1 MNKCLLYLSLFL
13 FLSVG
18 FAACDEVEEVGEYD
32 NWEPRNTAFI
42 DSIHALAA
50 DRLLP
55 LNAAQEEADKFE
67 PGEMFG
73 LETTAS
79 TTAGKQYVYCKKI
92 VKNTAGAVPVYTNT
106 VETHYYGTLI
116 TGDTFDGTFEGY
128 GATDRGV
135 LDPETKAPTAFDSPT
150 SFSINNSGLRLG
162 WVAALQYMH
171 VGERWMLYI
180 PYQSGYGESD
190 YGSIPGYSALTF
202 DVQLEGIE

>member
-116 TGDTFDGTFEGY
+116 TGDSFQGTFEGY
-128 GATDRGV
+128 AATDRGV

-150 SFSINNSGLRLG
+150 AYSVSGAYWGTG
-162 WVAALQYMH
+162 WVSALQYMH

-180 PYQSGYGESD
+180 PYQSGYGTGTSSLLEN
-190 YGSIPGYSALTF
+190 SAFTYDL
-202 DVQLEGIE
+202 QLESIQ

>member
-116 TGDTFDGTFEGY
+116 TGDTFGGTFEGY
-128 GATDRGV
+128 AATDCGV

-150 SFSINNSGLRLG
+150 AYSVSGAYWGTG
-162 WVAALQYMH
+162 WVSALQYMH

-180 PYQSGYGESD
+180 PYQSGYGTGTSSLLEN
-190 YGSIPGYSALTF
+190 SAFTYDL
-202 DVQLEGIE
+202 QLESIQ

>member
-55 LNAAQEEADKFE
+55 LNVAQEEADKFE

-116 TGDTFDGTFEGY
+116 TGDTFGGTFEGY
-128 GATDRGV
+128 AATDCGV

-150 SFSINNSGLRLG
+150 AYSVSGAYWGTG
-162 WVAALQYMH
+162 WVSALQYMH

-180 PYQSGYGESD
+180 PYQSGYGTGTSSLLEN
-190 YGSIPGYSALTF
+190 SAFTYDL
-202 DVQLEGIE
+202 QLESIQ

>member
-50 DRLLP
+50 SRLLP

-116 TGDTFDGTFEGY
+116 TGDSFQGTFEGY

-135 LDPETKAPTAFDSPT
+135 LDAETKAPTAFDSPRQ
-150 SFSINNSGLRLG
+150 FSVSGAYWGTG
-162 WVAALQYMH
+162 WVSALQYMH

-180 PYQSGYGESD
+180 PYQSGYGTGTSSLLEN
-190 YGSIPGYSALTF
+190 SAFTYDL
-202 DVQLEGIE
+202 QLESIE

>member
-55 LNAAQEEADKFE
+55 LNVAQEEADKFG

-92 VKNTAGAVPVYTNT
+92 VKNTAGAVPVYTSS
-106 VETHYYGTLI
+106 VETPYYGTLI
-116 TGDTFDGTFEGY
+116 TGDSFQGTFEGY

-202 DVQLEGIE
+202 DLQLEGIE

>member
-32 NWEPRNTAFI
+32 NWEPRNIAFI
-42 DSIHALAA
+42 DSIHTLAA

-55 LNAAQEEADKFE
+55 LNATQEEADKFE

-79 TTAGKQYVYCKKI
+79 TSAGKQYVYCKKI

-106 VETHYYGTLI
+106 VEAHYYGTLI

-128 GATDRGV
+128 AATDRGV
-135 LDPETKAPTAFDSPT
+135 LDSETKAPTAFDSPT
-150 SFSINNSGLRLG
+150 SFSVSGVIAG
-162 WVAALQYMH
+162 WTAALQYMH

-180 PYQSGYGESD
+180 PYQSGYGESGS
-190 YGSIPGYSALTF
+190 GSILGYSALTF
-202 DVQLEGIE
+202 DLQLEGID

>member
-55 LNAAQEEADKFE
+55 LNVAQEEADKFG

-92 VKNTAGAVPVYTNT
+92 VKNTAGAVPVYTSS

-116 TGDTFDGTFEGY
+116 TGDSFQGTFEGY

-202 DVQLEGIE
+202 DLQLEGIE

>member
-13 FLSVG
+13 FLTVG

-55 LNAAQEEADKFE
+55 LNAVLEEADKFE

-79 TTAGKQYVYCKKI
+79 TTVGKQYVYCKKI
-92 VKNTAGAVPVYTNT
+92 VKNTTGPVPVYTNT

-116 TGDTFDGTFEGY
+116 TGDSFQGTFEGY

-202 DVQLEGIE
+202 DLQLEGIE

>member
-55 LNAAQEEADKFE
+55 LNAVLEEADKFE

-79 TTAGKQYVYCKKI
+79 TTVGKQYVYCKKI
-92 VKNTAGAVPVYTNT
+92 VKNTTGPVPVYTDA
-106 VETHYYGTLI
+106 VEVHYYGTLI

-128 GATDRGV
+128 AATDRGV
-135 LDPETKAPTAFDSPT
+135 LDAETKAPTAFDSPRQ
-150 SFSINNSGLRLG
+150 FSVSGVITG
-162 WVAALQYMH
+162 WTAALQYMH

-180 PYQSGYGESD
+180 PYQSGYGES
-190 YGSIPGYSALTF
+190 GGNNVLGYSALTF
-202 DVQLEGIE
+202 DLQLEGID

>member
-116 TGDTFDGTFEGY
+116 TGDTFQGTFEGY

-150 SFSINNSGLRLG
+150 AYSVSGAYWGTG
-162 WVAALQYMH
+162 WVSALQYMH

-180 PYQSGYGESD
+180 PYQSGYGTGTSSLLEN
-190 YGSIPGYSALTF
+190 SAFTYDL
-202 DVQLEGIE
+202 QLESIE

>member
-92 VKNTAGAVPVYTNT
+92 VKNTAGAVPVYTSS
-106 VETHYYGTLI
+106 VEAHYYGTLI
-116 TGDTFDGTFEGY
+116 TGDTFGGTFEGY
-128 GATDRGV
+128 AATDCGV

-150 SFSINNSGLRLG
+150 AYSVSGAYWGTG
-162 WVAALQYMH
+162 WVSALQYMH

-180 PYQSGYGESD
+180 PYQSGYGTGTSSLLEN
-190 YGSIPGYSALTF
+190 SAFTYDL
-202 DVQLEGIE
+202 QLESIE

>member
-50 DRLLP
+50 SRLLP

-116 TGDTFDGTFEGY
+116 TGDTFGGTFEGY
-128 GATDRGV
+128 AATDCGV

-150 SFSINNSGLRLG
+150 AYSVSGAYWGTG
-162 WVAALQYMH
+162 WVSALQYMH

-180 PYQSGYGESD
+180 PYQSGYGTGTSSLLEN
-190 YGSIPGYSALTF
+190 SAFTYDL
-202 DVQLEGIE
+202 QLESIE

>member
-67 PGEMFG
+67 PANRAKCSVWR
-73 LETTAS
+73 LRQAPLRAS
-79 TTAGKQYVYCKKI
+79 SMCIA
-92 VKNTAGAVPVYTNT
+92 
-106 VETHYYGTLI
+106 
-116 TGDTFDGTFEGY
+116 
-128 GATDRGV
+128 R
-135 LDPETKAPTAFDSPT
+135 
-150 SFSINNSGLRLG
+150 RL
-162 WVAALQYMH
+162 
-171 VGERWMLYI
+171 
-180 PYQSGYGESD
+180 
-190 YGSIPGYSALTF
+190 
-202 DVQLEGIE
+202 

>member
-50 DRLLP
+50 SRLLP
-55 LNAAQEEADKFE
+55 LNAAQGEADKFE
-67 PGEMFG
+67 PGEIFG

-116 TGDTFDGTFEGY
+116 TGDTFGGTFEGY
-128 GATDRGV
+128 AATDCGV

-150 SFSINNSGLRLG
+150 AYSVSGAYWGTG
-162 WVAALQYMH
+162 WVSALQYMH

-180 PYQSGYGESD
+180 PYQSGYGTGTSSLLEN
-190 YGSIPGYSALTF
+190 SAFTYDL
-202 DVQLEGIE
+202 QLESIQ

>member
-116 TGDTFDGTFEGY
+116 TGDSFQGTFEGY

-135 LDPETKAPTAFDSPT
+135 LDPETKAPTAFDSPRQ
-150 SFSINNSGLRLG
+150 FSVSGVITG
-162 WVAALQYMH
+162 WTAALQYMH

-202 DVQLEGIE
+202 DLQLEGIE

>member
-67 PGEMFG
+67 PGEIFG

-116 TGDTFDGTFEGY
+116 TGDTFGGTFEGY
-128 GATDRGV
+128 AATDCGV

-150 SFSINNSGLRLG
+150 AYSVSGAYWGTG
-162 WVAALQYMH
+162 WVSALQYMH

-180 PYQSGYGESD
+180 PYQSGYGTGTSSLLEN
-190 YGSIPGYSALTF
+190 SAFTYDL
-202 DVQLEGIE
+202 QLESIQ

>member
-116 TGDTFDGTFEGY
+116 TGDTFQGTFEGY

-150 SFSINNSGLRLG
+150 AYSVSGAYWGTG
-162 WVAALQYMH
+162 WVSALQYMH

-180 PYQSGYGESD
+180 PYQSGYGTGTSSLLEN
-190 YGSIPGYSALTF
+190 SAFTYDL
-202 DVQLEGIE
+202 QLESIQ

>member
-13 FLSVG
+13 FLSVS

-116 TGDTFDGTFEGY
+116 TGDTFGGTFEGY
-128 GATDRGV
+128 AATDRGV

-150 SFSINNSGLRLG
+150 AYSVSGAYWGTG
-162 WVAALQYMH
+162 WVSALQYMH

-180 PYQSGYGESD
+180 PYQSGYGTGTSSLLEN
-190 YGSIPGYSALTF
+190 SAFTYDL
-202 DVQLEGIE
+202 QLESIE

>member
-32 NWEPRNTAFI
+32 NWESRNTAFI

-116 TGDTFDGTFEGY
+116 TGDTFGGTFEGY
-128 GATDRGV
+128 AATDCGV

-202 DVQLEGIE
+202 DLQLEGIE

>member
-55 LNAAQEEADKFE
+55 LNAVLEEADKFE

-116 TGDTFDGTFEGY
+116 TGDTFGGTFEGY
-128 GATDRGV
+128 AATDCGV

-150 SFSINNSGLRLG
+150 AYSVSGAYWGTG
-162 WVAALQYMH
+162 WVSALQYMH

-180 PYQSGYGESD
+180 PYQSGYGTGTSSLLEN
-190 YGSIPGYSALTF
+190 SAFTYDL
-202 DVQLEGIE
+202 QLESIE

>member
-67 PGEMFG
+67 PGEIFG

-106 VETHYYGTLI
+106 VEAHYYGTLI
-116 TGDTFDGTFEGY
+116 TGDSFQGTFEGY

-150 SFSINNSGLRLG
+150 AYSVSGAYWGTG
-162 WVAALQYMH
+162 WVSALQYMH

-180 PYQSGYGESD
+180 PYQSGYGTGTSSLLEN
-190 YGSIPGYSALTF
+190 SAFTYDL
-202 DVQLEGIE
+202 QLESIQ

>member
-42 DSIHALAA
+42 DSIHTLAA

-116 TGDTFDGTFEGY
+116 TGDTFGGTFEGY
-128 GATDRGV
+128 AATDCGV

-150 SFSINNSGLRLG
+150 AYSVSGAYWGTG
-162 WVAALQYMH
+162 WVSALQYMH

-180 PYQSGYGESD
+180 PYQSGYGTGTSSLLEN
-190 YGSIPGYSALTF
+190 SAFTYDL
-202 DVQLEGIE
+202 QLESIE

>member
-116 TGDTFDGTFEGY
+116 TGDSFQGTFEGY

-150 SFSINNSGLRLG
+150 AYSVSGAYWGTG
-162 WVAALQYMH
+162 WVSALQYMH

-180 PYQSGYGESD
+180 PYQSGYGTGTSSLLEN
-190 YGSIPGYSALTF
+190 SAFTYDL
-202 DVQLEGIE
+202 QLESIE

>member
-116 TGDTFDGTFEGY
+116 AGDTFGGTFEGY
-128 GATDRGV
+128 AATDCGV

-150 SFSINNSGLRLG
+150 AYSVSGAYWGTG
-162 WVAALQYMH
+162 WVSALQYMH

-180 PYQSGYGESD
+180 PYQSGYGTGTSSLLEN
-190 YGSIPGYSALTF
+190 SAFTYDL
-202 DVQLEGIE
+202 QLESIE

>member
-116 TGDTFDGTFEGY
+116 TGDTFGGTFEGY
-128 GATDRGV
+128 AATDCGV

-150 SFSINNSGLRLG
+150 AYSVSGAYWGTG
-162 WVAALQYMH
+162 WVSALQYMH

-180 PYQSGYGESD
+180 PYQSGYGTGTSSLLEN
-190 YGSIPGYSALTF
+190 SAFTYDL
-202 DVQLEGIE
+202 QLESIE

>member
-42 DSIHALAA
+42 DSIHALAVS
-50 DRLLP
+50 RLLP

-92 VKNTAGAVPVYTNT
+92 VKNTAGAVPVYTSS
-106 VETHYYGTLI
+106 VEAHYYGTMI
-116 TGDTFDGTFEGY
+116 TGYTFDGTFEGY
-128 GATDRGV
+128 AATDRGV
-135 LDPETKAPTAFDSPT
+135 LDAETKAPTAFDSPRQ
-150 SFSINNSGLRLG
+150 FSVSGVITG
-162 WVAALQYMH
+162 WTAALQYMH

-180 PYQSGYGESD
+180 PYQSGYGES
-190 YGSIPGYSALTF
+190 GSNNVLGYSALTF
-202 DVQLEGIE
+202 DLQLEGID